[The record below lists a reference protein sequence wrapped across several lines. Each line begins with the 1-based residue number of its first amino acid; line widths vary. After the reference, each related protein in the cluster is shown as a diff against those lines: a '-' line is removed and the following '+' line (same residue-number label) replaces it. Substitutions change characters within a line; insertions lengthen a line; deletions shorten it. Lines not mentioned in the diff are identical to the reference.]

1 MSKIAIVADSAADL
15 PKQFIDEHGIIV
27 VPLYVNWKGQTY
39 RDGEDLV
46 PETFYPLMKQE
57 KELPTTSQPTP
68 GTYLELFNEL
78 LAQGNEVLCLTLSSG
93 LSGTYSSAIT
103 AKGMLDDPGKVEVID
118 TLAASVGEG
127 LLVLEAA
134 RLVKE
139 GLSLKEI
146 LPRIREKVSRL
157 RSIFTINTLEN
168 LVKGGRLST
177 LQGGLGT
184 LLDIKPIL
192 HLDEHGKIVPL
203 VKVRSRKKAL
213 AQLETEIHAQGSNLQ
228 GQVMGLSHSHD
239 PETGA
244 EMAEVLKNKF
254 GAAEVIIG
262 EIGTVIGTH
271 TGEGCIALFFYGEPM
286 R

>member
-15 PKQFIDEHGIIV
+15 PKQVIDEHGIIV

-68 GTYLELFNEL
+68 GTYLELFNDL

-146 LPRIREKVSRL
+146 IPRIRDKVSRL

-213 AQLETEIHAQGSNLQ
+213 AQLETEIQAQGSNLQ
-228 GQVMGLSHSHD
+228 GQVMGISHSHD

-244 EMAEVLKNKF
+244 EMAKVLKNKF
-254 GAAEVIIG
+254 GAAEVMIG

>member
-1 MSKIAIVADSAADL
+1 MSQIVIVADSAADL
-15 PKQFIDEHGIIV
+15 PKHVCDQHGIIV

-39 RDGEDLV
+39 KDGEDIR
-46 PETFYPLMKQE
+46 PDTFYPLMKE
-57 KELPTTSQPTP
+57 EEELPTTSQPTP

-78 LAQGNEVLCLTLSSG
+78 LAQGKEVLCLTLSSG

-103 AKGMLDDPGKVEVID
+103 AKGMLDEPEKVEVVD

-127 LLVLEAA
+127 LLVLEAV
-134 RLVKE
+134 RMVNE
-139 GLSLKEI
+139 GLSLQDI
-146 LPRIREKVSRL
+146 VPRLGDKISRL

-203 VKVRSRKKAL
+203 IKVRSRKKAL
-213 AQLETEIHAQGSNLQ
+213 AQLEMELKKQGSKLP
-228 GQVMGLSHSHD
+228 GQVMGVCHAHD

-244 EMAEVLKNKF
+244 EMAKILKEKY
-254 GAAEVIIG
+254 GAAEVVIG

-271 TGEGCIALFFYGEPM
+271 TGEGCIALFFYGGPM

>member
-1 MSKIAIVADSAADL
+1 MAKIAIVADSASDL
-15 PKQFIDEHGIIV
+15 PKAMYAEYDITV
-27 VPLYVNWKGQTY
+27 VPLYVNWNGQTY

-46 PETFYPLMKQE
+46 PENFYPLMKTE
-57 KELPTTSQPTP
+57 KNLPSTSQPTP
-68 GTYLELFNEL
+68 GTYLELFNKL
-78 LAQGNEVLCLTLSSG
+78 LAEGKDILCLTLSSG

-103 AKGMLDDPGKVEVID
+103 ARGMLEEQDRVEVLD

-134 RLVKE
+134 RLAQE
-139 GLSLKEI
+139 GLSLQEI
-146 LPRIREKVSRL
+146 LPQLKDKISRL

-184 LLDIKPIL
+184 LLDIKPVL

-203 VKVRSRKKAL
+203 TKVRSRKKAL
-213 AQLETEIHAQGSNLQ
+213 AQLEAEIEKQGVDLA

-244 EMAEVLKNKF
+244 QMAALLKEKY
-254 GAAEVIIG
+254 AAADVIVG
-262 EIGTVIGTH
+262 EIGAVIGTH
-271 TGEGCIALFFYGEPM
+271 TGEGCIALFFYGNPI